1 MKKRR
6 LPKLSR
12 GQQTVLYLLLLPLV
26 CVLLWGKNRF
36 PIRDPHLSLRRAEA
50 QNLVGPSDIQA
61 VVRAG
66 AGYWTMGVY
75 MDQVLLNMN
84 SVYAGNSLYYWPRT
98 EGGPTLVP
106 VPGSSTPSDAAE
118 MVALAAVD
126 LPEGTAYPQLE
137 LSVSCWYYDRPATAH
152 ILSARA
158 EDLSSMPED
167 GVSREEREQLGDAM
181 PRKWEKT
188 YTVYGQMLE
197 DGGCVFWVR
206 STEAARDPS
215 TGQASIES
223 LALACVEDW
232 DTYDPGWSVQ
242 ARKINCSMEAV
253 FFSRDGAELGRA
265 VLRTPEEAD
274 P

>member
-6 LPKLSR
+6 LPRLSR
-12 GQQTVLYLLLLPLV
+12 GQQTVLYLLLVPLV
-26 CVLLWGKNRF
+26 CVLYWGRDRF
-36 PIRDPHLSLRRAEA
+36 PIRDPYLSMRRAEL

-61 VVRAG
+61 VVRARS
-66 AGYWTMGVY
+66 GYWAMGVY
-75 MDQVLLNMN
+75 MDQVLLNRVY
-84 SVYAGNSLYYWPRT
+84 SVDGLRYWPRT

-106 VPGSSTPSDAAE
+106 VPGSAAPSDAADI
-118 MVALAAVD
+118 VALAAVD

-137 LSVSCWYYDRPATAH
+137 LSVSCWYYDRPATAR

-158 EDLSSMPED
+158 EDLISMPED
-167 GVSREEREQLGDAM
+167 ADSVSREEREQLGDAM

-215 TGQASIES
+215 TGQASIEG

-253 FFSRDGAELGRA
+253 FYDRNGIELARA
-265 VLRTPEEAD
+265 SLSTPEETD